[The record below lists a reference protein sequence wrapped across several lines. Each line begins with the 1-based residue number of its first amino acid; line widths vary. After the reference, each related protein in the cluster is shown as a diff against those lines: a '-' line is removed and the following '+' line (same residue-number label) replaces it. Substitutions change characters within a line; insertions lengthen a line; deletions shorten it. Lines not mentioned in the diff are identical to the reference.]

1 MTVRE
6 IVDKI
11 IEKTGVEPLPEDK
24 TCDHLMTG
32 SWDMEVKGVVTTF
45 MATVDVIKE
54 ASALGA
60 NFIITHEPTWFSGA
74 DDTEWLLEDPVYLEK
89 KKLIEENHIAIWR
102 FHDHMHMDKEDGI
115 YRGFDEELGWGK
127 YRVKCEGE
135 LGWFGGVYEL
145 PVTTLEELAHFFQ
158 KELKMEVVQL
168 EETRK

>member
-89 KKLIEENHIAIWR
+89 KKIILQFGDSMIICIW
-102 FHDHMHMDKEDGI
+102 
-115 YRGFDEELGWGK
+115 
-127 YRVKCEGE
+127 
-135 LGWFGGVYEL
+135 
-145 PVTTLEELAHFFQ
+145 
-158 KELKMEVVQL
+158 
-168 EETRK
+168 TRKMVFIVDLTKN

>member
-127 YRVKCEGE
+127 NRVKCEVE
-135 LGWFGGVYEL
+135 LGWFG
-145 PVTTLEELAHFFQ
+145 
-158 KELKMEVVQL
+158 
-168 EETRK
+168 

>member
-89 KKLIEENHIAIWR
+89 KKLI
-102 FHDHMHMDKEDGI
+102 
-115 YRGFDEELGWGK
+115 
-127 YRVKCEGE
+127 
-135 LGWFGGVYEL
+135 
-145 PVTTLEELAHFFQ
+145 
-158 KELKMEVVQL
+158 
-168 EETRK
+168 